1 MIDDGRPSLLSAHR
15 PSVLLATGGDLR
27 CDPTR
32 SPAEEAQ
39 NRKFLERA
47 LSERGEN
54 HSAVCIFRQ
63 CDLLKKTACS
73 PRHFLHNKSS
83 HGAPVRP
90 APVSIAFKNSPSKD
104 RPIDFFTFA
113 SAGREET

>member
-32 SPAEEAQ
+32 SPAEEAL
-39 NRKFLERA
+39 KIERA

-54 HSAVCIFRQ
+54 HSAVSYRQ

-90 APVSIAFKNSPSKD
+90 APVSIAFTNSPSKD